1 MRYSYIKPRQ
11 KTILTP
17 ELKLLMSFFSVTFFM
32 LFTTYGFLL
41 YKNHSFVE
49 GKKEIVQRIGDL
61 NQSIFSMRNEIA
73 FIENEKELATSI
85 FTHNSVLKE
94 SIANLFDLV
103 PQQITLSK
111 ATLLKNGL
119 ILQGVTPNR
128 DVYNFMLQAPLRS
141 IFAQTYSSFYP
152 ASNGWLFFVS
162 KNYVD
167 SNQTLIST
175 QEEQVDEN

>member
-1 MRYSYIKPRQ
+1 MRYSYIRPRE
-11 KTILTP
+11 KTIVTS
-17 ELKLLMSFFSVTFFM
+17 EFKLVTSFFSVTFFM

-41 YKNHSFVE
+41 YKNYSFIKN
-49 GKKEIVQRIGDL
+49 KKEVVYEIIDL

-103 PQQITLSK
+103 PEQITLSK

-119 ILQGVTPNR
+119 ILQGITPNR

-167 SNQTLIST
+167 SNETLIINK
-175 QEEQVDEN
+175 EE

>member
-1 MRYSYIKPRQ
+1 MRYSYIRPRE
-11 KTILTP
+11 KTIVTS
-17 ELKLLMSFFSVTFFM
+17 EFKLVMSFFSVTFFM

-41 YKNHSFVE
+41 YKNYSFIKN
-49 GKKEIVQRIGDL
+49 KKEVVYEIIDL

-103 PQQITLSK
+103 PEQITLSK

-119 ILQGVTPNR
+119 ILQGITPNR

-167 SNQTLIST
+167 SNETLIINK
-175 QEEQVDEN
+175 EE